1 MQGFFGKKIILLLL
15 LPHMR
20 DFLADPPALVGNIYF
35 GFSSPSTRNN
45 VIFVAGLTFD
55 IGLFHFFVFLP
66 LLCDIQSLVMW
77 HLVMTPP
84 TLVGIPHSGF
94 LSPSLDRGIPTQ
106 VEAGTKHDVI
116 AWINNNGSVMM
127 WFWRKLPQIYVR
139 SKLVFSS

>member
-77 HLVMTPP
+77 HPAWPRRRWLEFPI
-84 TLVGIPHSGF
+84 LGF
-94 LSPSLDRGIPTQ
+94 CRHPSTRGIPTQ